1 MPIGRGTLFALET
14 SKQKFIAKRKT
25 HGMETLSLNSRR
37 GLTVSATAAAVWS
50 VLVVCGVLGR
60 LWQPEYNLTPL
71 AALTLFG
78 SLIFAE
84 RWLVAVLPLTIL
96 TISNF
101 WLPDYNSRVE
111 MIVIYGC
118 FLIPVAFHGW
128 LRQKY
133 TFGKLALIGGL
144 PSLAFFAITNGV
156 VWYIRRG
163 VAFDDSL
170 SGLAD
175 CYAVA
180 LPFYRWMLAGDIFY
194 MVMLFSGWSF
204 ALRYASR
211 QAPVQMRPTQELVSV
226 PVTG

>member
-1 MPIGRGTLFALET
+1 
-14 SKQKFIAKRKT
+14 
-25 HGMETLSLNSRR
+25 METLALNSRR
-37 GLTVSATAAAVWS
+37 GLTWAVWG
-50 VLVVCGVLGR
+50 VLVLCGVLCR

-128 LRQKY
+128 LRERY
-133 TFGKLALIGGL
+133 TLGKLALIGGL
-144 PSLAFFAITNGV
+144 PSLAFFAITNFV
-156 VWYIRRG
+156 VWFIRRG
-163 VAFDDSL
+163 VAFDNSL
-170 SGLAD
+170 AGLAD
-175 CYAVA
+175 CYTVAV
-180 LPFYRWMLAGDIFY
+180 PFYRWMLQGDIFY
-194 MVMLFSGWSF
+194 MALLFGTWSF
-204 ALRYASR
+204 AVRFVAI
-211 QAPVQMRPTQELVSV
+211 QAPVEVRTAQELV
-226 PVTG
+226 PVTV